1 MKDDYKIKKI
11 VWTGLLTAMV
21 AVGTMIRVPYPMANG
36 YLNAGDAIVMVSAFL
51 LTPWCGAFAAGVGSA
66 LTDFLYGMA
75 IYAPATLVIKGCMA
89 LAAGA
94 ILRALRDKKPI
105 FPAILACTA
114 ATVILFA
121 GYFGYELLI
130 FGWGGAIADLV
141 PNLLQGA
148 FGTAAGTALFYA
160 LMRIPYVREHF

>member
-1 MKDDYKIKKI
+1 MKDDDKIKKI

-94 ILRALRDKKPI
+94 SAWGIRTR
-105 FPAILACTA
+105 
-114 ATVILFA
+114 VA
-121 GYFGYELLI
+121 GRI
-130 FGWGGAIADLV
+130 
-141 PNLLQGA
+141 
-148 FGTAAGTALFYA
+148 AGTIQ
-160 LMRIPYVREHF
+160 RILEPRRSA